1 MIIFEIFEGQNL
13 IQIFTK
19 TLQVTPFF
27 LKKLSREHT
36 PEPPSK
42 AYGFALHFQIREKT
56 F

>member
-1 MIIFEIFEGQNL
+1 MIIFEIFKGQNL

-19 TLQVTPFF
+19 THQVTPF
-27 LKKLSREHT
+27 LKKLSGEHT

-42 AYGFALHFQIREKT
+42 AHGFVMRFQIREKT